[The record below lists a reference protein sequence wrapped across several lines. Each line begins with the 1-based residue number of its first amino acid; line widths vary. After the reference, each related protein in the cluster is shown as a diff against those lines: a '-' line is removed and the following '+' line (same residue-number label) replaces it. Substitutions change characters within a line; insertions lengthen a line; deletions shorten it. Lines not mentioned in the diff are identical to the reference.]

1 MKVVRVEKKDGR
13 VSLDTDLDYLFS
25 TLRNGSYNLIL
36 KRVNEKRTVNQND
49 LMWMWFRCIENDTG
63 TDKNDIYMYY
73 CKKFLCKVIR
83 LGEKVEKVYETS
95 SMLNTAQM
103 SEFMT
108 KIQADAASEFG
119 ITLPIPEDKYFE
131 AFYQQYN
138 V

>member
-1 MKVVRVEKKDGR
+1 MKVVKVEKRDGR

-36 KRVNEKRTVNQND
+36 KRVNEKRTINQND

-83 LGEKVEKVYETS
+83 VGEKVEKVYETS

-108 KIQADAASEFG
+108 KIQADAASELG

>member
-36 KRVNEKRTVNQND
+36 KRVNEKRTINQND

-73 CKKFLCKVIR
+73 CKKFLCKIIR
-83 LGEKVEKVYETS
+83 VGEKVEKVYETS

-108 KIQADAASEFG
+108 KIQADAASELG

>member
-1 MKVVRVEKKDGR
+1 MKVVKLEKIDGR

-25 TLRNGSYNLIL
+25 TLKNGSYSLTL
-36 KRVNEKRTVNQND
+36 KRVSEKRSVNQND
-49 LMWMWFRCIENDTG
+49 LMWLWFKCIENSTG

-103 SEFMT
+103 TEFIN

-119 ITLPIPEDKYFE
+119 ITLPIPDDRYFE

>member
-13 VSLDTDLDYLFS
+13 VSFDTDLDYLFS
-25 TLRNGSYNLIL
+25 TLRNGSYNLTL

-108 KIQADAASEFG
+108 KIQADATSEFG

>member
-1 MKVVRVEKKDGR
+1 MKLVKVEKKDGR

-25 TLRNGSYNLIL
+25 TLKNGSYSLIL
-36 KRVNEKRTVNQND
+36 KRVSEKITINQND
-49 LMWMWFRCIENDTG
+49 LMWMWLKCIENSTG

-83 LGEKVEKVYETS
+83 VGEKVEKVYETS
-95 SMLNTAQM
+95 SMLNTTQM
-103 SEFMT
+103 TEFLN
-108 KIQADAASEFG
+108 KIQADAASELG
-119 ITLPIPEDKYFE
+119 IMLPIPDDRYFE

>member
-25 TLRNGSYNLIL
+25 TLRNGIYNLTL

-83 LGEKVEKVYETS
+83 VGEKVEKVYETS

-108 KIQADAASEFG
+108 KIQADATSEFG

>member
-1 MKVVRVEKKDGR
+1 
-13 VSLDTDLDYLFS
+13 
-25 TLRNGSYNLIL
+25 
-36 KRVNEKRTVNQND
+36 
-49 LMWMWFRCIENDTG
+49 MWFRCIENDTG

-83 LGEKVEKVYETS
+83 VGEKVEKVSETS

-103 SEFMT
+103 SDFMK
-108 KIQADAASEFG
+108 KIQADAASELG

-131 AFYQQYN
+131 SFYQQYN

>member
-1 MKVVRVEKKDGR
+1 MKVVKVEKRDGR

-25 TLRNGSYNLIL
+25 TLKNGSYSLIL
-36 KRVNEKRTVNQND
+36 KRVSEKRTINQND
-49 LMWMWFRCIENDTG
+49 LMWMWFKCIENGTG

-83 LGEKVEKVYETS
+83 VGEKVEKVYETS
-95 SMLNTAQM
+95 SMLNTTQM
-103 SEFMT
+103 TEFLN
-108 KIQADAASEFG
+108 KIQADVASELG
-119 ITLPIPEDKYFE
+119 IMLPIPDDRYFE

>member
-25 TLRNGSYNLIL
+25 TLRNGSYLLIL
-36 KRVNEKRTVNQND
+36 KRVSEKRTISQND

-103 SEFMT
+103 ADFMN

-119 ITLPIPEDKYFE
+119 ITLPIPEDRYFE

-138 V
+138 I

>member
-13 VSLDTDLDYLFS
+13 ISLDTDLDYLFS

-36 KRVNEKRTVNQND
+36 KRVNEKRTINQND

-73 CKKFLCKVIR
+73 CKKFLCKIIR
-83 LGEKVEKVYETS
+83 VGEKVEKVYETS

-103 SEFMT
+103 SEFMK
-108 KIQADAASEFG
+108 KIQADAASELG

-138 V
+138 I

>member
-36 KRVNEKRTVNQND
+36 KRVNEKRTINQND

-83 LGEKVEKVYETS
+83 VGEKVEKVYETS

-103 SEFMT
+103 SEFMK
-108 KIQADAASEFG
+108 KIQADAASELG

-131 AFYQQYN
+131 TFYQQYN

>member
-36 KRVNEKRTVNQND
+36 KRVNEKRTINQND

-73 CKKFLCKVIR
+73 CKKFLCKIIR
-83 LGEKVEKVYETS
+83 VGEKVEKVYETS
-95 SMLNTAQM
+95 SMLDTAQM
-103 SEFMT
+103 SEFMK
-108 KIQADAASEFG
+108 KIQADAASELG

>member
-1 MKVVRVEKKDGR
+1 MKVVRVEKIDGR

-25 TLRNGSYNLIL
+25 TLRNGSYNLTL

-83 LGEKVEKVYETS
+83 VGEKVEKVYETS

-108 KIQADAASEFG
+108 KIQADATSEFG

>member
-36 KRVNEKRTVNQND
+36 KRVNEKRTINQND

-103 SEFMT
+103 ADFMN
-108 KIQADAASEFG
+108 KIQADAVSEFG
-119 ITLPIPEDKYFE
+119 ITLPIPEDRYFE

-138 V
+138 I

>member
-108 KIQADAASEFG
+108 KVQADAESEFG

>member
-25 TLRNGSYNLIL
+25 TLRNGSYNLTL

-83 LGEKVEKVYETS
+83 VGEKVEKVYETS

-103 SEFMT
+103 TEFMN

-119 ITLPIPEDKYFE
+119 ITLPIPDDKYFE

>member
-25 TLRNGSYNLIL
+25 TLRNGSYNLTL

-83 LGEKVEKVYETS
+83 VGEKVEKVYETS

-108 KIQADAASEFG
+108 KIQADATSEFG

>member
-36 KRVNEKRTVNQND
+36 KRVNEKRTINQND

-83 LGEKVEKVYETS
+83 VGEKVEKVYETS

-103 SEFMT
+103 SEFMK
-108 KIQADAASEFG
+108 KIQADAASELG

-131 AFYQQYN
+131 AFYQQ
-138 V
+138 

>member
-36 KRVNEKRTVNQND
+36 KRVNEKRTINQND

-83 LGEKVEKVYETS
+83 VGEKVEKVYETS

-108 KIQADAASEFG
+108 KIQADAASELG

>member
-1 MKVVRVEKKDGR
+1 MKVVKVEKRDGR

-25 TLRNGSYNLIL
+25 TLKNGSYSLIL
-36 KRVNEKRTVNQND
+36 KRVSEKRTINQND
-49 LMWMWFRCIENDTG
+49 LMWMWFKCIENSTG
-63 TDKNDIYMYY
+63 TEKNDIYMYY

-83 LGEKVEKVYETS
+83 IGEKVEKVYETS

-103 SEFMT
+103 TEFMN
-108 KIQADAASEFG
+108 KIQADAASELG
-119 ITLPIPEDKYFE
+119 IMLPIPDDRYFE

>member
-36 KRVNEKRTVNQND
+36 KRVNEKRTINQND

-83 LGEKVEKVYETS
+83 VGEKVEKVYETS

-103 SEFMT
+103 SEFMK
-108 KIQADAASEFG
+108 KIQADAASELG

>member
-25 TLRNGSYNLIL
+25 TLRNGSYNLTL

-83 LGEKVEKVYETS
+83 VGEKVEKVYETS

-103 SEFMT
+103 TEFMN

-119 ITLPIPEDKYFE
+119 ITLPIPDDRYFE

>member
-36 KRVNEKRTVNQND
+36 KRVNEKRTINQND

-73 CKKFLCKVIR
+73 CKKFLCKIIR
-83 LGEKVEKVYETS
+83 VGEKVEKVYETS

-108 KIQADAASEFG
+108 KIQADAASELG

-131 AFYQQYN
+131 AFYQQHN

>member
-1 MKVVRVEKKDGR
+1 MKVVKVEKIDGR

-25 TLRNGSYNLIL
+25 TLKNGSYSLIL
-36 KRVNEKRTVNQND
+36 KRVSEKRSVNQND
-49 LMWMWFRCIENDTG
+49 LMWLWFKCIENSTG

-83 LGEKVEKVYETS
+83 LGEKVEKVYETT
-95 SMLNTAQM
+95 SMLNTTQM
-103 SEFMT
+103 AEFMN
-108 KIQADAASEFG
+108 KIQADAASELG
-119 ITLPIPEDKYFE
+119 ITLPIPDDRYFE

>member
-25 TLRNGSYNLIL
+25 TLRNGSYNLTL

-83 LGEKVEKVYETS
+83 VGEKVEKVYETS

-108 KIQADAASEFG
+108 KIQADATSEFG

-131 AFYQQYN
+131 VFYQQYN

>member
-103 SEFMT
+103 TEFLT

-119 ITLPIPEDKYFE
+119 ITLPIPDDRYFE

>member
-36 KRVNEKRTVNQND
+36 KRVSEKRSVNQND
-49 LMWMWFRCIENDTG
+49 LMWLWFKCIESSTG

-73 CKKFLCKVIR
+73 CKKFLCKVIHV
-83 LGEKVEKVYETS
+83 GEKVEKVYETS

-108 KIQADAASEFG
+108 KIQADAASELG
-119 ITLPIPEDKYFE
+119 ITIPIPEDKYFE

>member
-1 MKVVRVEKKDGR
+1 MKVVKLEKIDGR

-25 TLRNGSYNLIL
+25 TLKNGSYSLTL
-36 KRVNEKRTVNQND
+36 KRVSEKRSVNQND
-49 LMWMWFRCIENDTG
+49 LMWLWFKCIENSTG

-103 SEFMT
+103 TEFMN

-119 ITLPIPEDKYFE
+119 ITLPIPDDRYFE

>member
-36 KRVNEKRTVNQND
+36 KRVNEKRTINQND

-83 LGEKVEKVYETS
+83 VGEKVEKVYETS

-103 SEFMT
+103 SEFMR
-108 KIQADAASEFG
+108 KIQADAASELG

>member
-13 VSLDTDLDYLFS
+13 ISLDTDLDYLFS

-36 KRVNEKRTVNQND
+36 KRVNEKRTINQND

-83 LGEKVEKVYETS
+83 VGEKVEKVYETS

-103 SEFMT
+103 SDFMK
-108 KIQADAASEFG
+108 KIQADAASELG

-131 AFYQQYN
+131 SFYQQYN

>member
-1 MKVVRVEKKDGR
+1 MKVVRVEKKDGL

-36 KRVNEKRTVNQND
+36 KRVNEKRTINQND

-83 LGEKVEKVYETS
+83 VGEKVEKVYETS

-103 SEFMT
+103 SEFMK
-108 KIQADAASEFG
+108 KIQADAASELG

>member
-13 VSLDTDLDYLFS
+13 VSLDTDIDYLFS

-36 KRVNEKRTVNQND
+36 KRVNEKRTINQND

-73 CKKFLCKVIR
+73 CKKFLCKIIR
-83 LGEKVEKVYETS
+83 VGEKVEKVYETS

-103 SEFMT
+103 SEFMK
-108 KIQADAASEFG
+108 KIQADAASELG

>member
-36 KRVNEKRTVNQND
+36 KRVNEKRTINQND

-83 LGEKVEKVYETS
+83 FGEKVEKVYETS

-108 KIQADAASEFG
+108 KIQADATSEFG

>member
-25 TLRNGSYNLIL
+25 TLRNGSYNLTL

-103 SEFMT
+103 TEFMN

>member
-36 KRVNEKRTVNQND
+36 KRVNEKRTINQND
-49 LMWMWFRCIENDTG
+49 LMWMWCRCIENDTG
-63 TDKNDIYMYY
+63 MDKNDIYMYY

-83 LGEKVEKVYETS
+83 VGEKVEKVYETS

-108 KIQADAASEFG
+108 KIQADAASELG

>member
-36 KRVNEKRTVNQND
+36 KRVNEKRTINQND

-83 LGEKVEKVYETS
+83 VGEKVEKVYETS

-131 AFYQQYN
+131 AFYQQFN